1 LNLTTAS
8 WFKLVEV
15 QGKKIALFN
24 LDGKFHAID
33 NTCTHRGGPLSE
45 GELEG
50 DEVTCPWHGA
60 KFKVSSGEVL
70 SPPAPQGVGSYKVR
84 VNGRTLSWN
93 CRRSPSAYRLGAGS
107 ANSGSGLT
115 RGETVVAGD

>member
-1 LNLTTAS
+1 MPGYVKVAQAS
-8 WFKLVEV
+8 ELEPNHGKLVEA

-24 LDGKFHAID
+24 VDGKFYAID

-60 KFKVSSGEVL
+60 KFKVTSGEVL
-70 SPPAPQGVGSYKVR
+70 RPPAPQGVNSYKVR
-84 VNGRTLSWN
+84 MNGPDIELE
-93 CRRSPSAYRLGAGS
+93 L
-107 ANSGSGLT
+107 
-115 RGETVVAGD
+115 